1 MAQLH
6 INAIPQ
12 EFVETINAWGKD
24 QMPPLK
30 QNQVVLKI
38 IADWCASINE
48 KPNGG
53 RQAEITR
60 LEKESEQ
67 IEKKLSELRRK

>member
-6 INAIPQ
+6 INTIPQ
-12 EFVETINAWGKD
+12 KFIDTINTWGKG

-38 IADWCASINE
+38 IADWCDSINE
-48 KPNGG
+48 EPNGEK
-53 RQAEITR
+53 QAEIAR
-60 LEKESEQ
+60 L
-67 IEKKLSELRRK
+67 EKKLSELRGE